1 MGYIGGV
8 ITIKQTDEFARWL
21 TGLRDQR
28 AKQKIATRLQRLKF
42 GHFGDVEPIG
52 SGLSELRI
60 HEGQGY
66 RVYFRQNGHEIILL
80 LCGGNKKSQQR
91 DISRA
96 HEIMKEIT
104 NDS

>member
-1 MGYIGGV
+1 M

-52 SGLSELRI
+52 GGLSELRI

-66 RVYFRQNGHEIILL
+66 RVYFRQNGQEIILL
-80 LCGGNKKSQQR
+80 LCGGNKKTQQR
-91 DISRA
+91 DIRRA
-96 HEIMKEIT
+96 HEIMKELS
-104 NDS
+104 NGN

>member
-1 MGYIGGV
+1 M

-21 TGLRDQR
+21 SGLGDNR

-52 SGLSELRI
+52 GGLSELRI

-66 RVYFRQNGHEIILL
+66 RVYFRQNGQEIILL
-80 LCGGNKKSQQR
+80 LCGGNKKTQQR
-91 DISRA
+91 DIRRA
-96 HEIMKEIT
+96 HEIMKELS
-104 NDS
+104 NGN

>member
-1 MGYIGGV
+1 M

-66 RVYFRQNGHEIILL
+66 RIYFRQNGQEIILL
-80 LCGGNKKSQQR
+80 LCGGNKKTQQR
-91 DISRA
+91 DIRRA
-96 HEIMKEIT
+96 HEIMKELS
-104 NDS
+104 NGN

>member
-1 MGYIGGV
+1 M

-21 TGLRDQR
+21 SGLRDNR

-52 SGLSELRI
+52 GGLSELRI

-66 RVYFRQNGHEIILL
+66 RVYFRQNGQEIILL
-80 LCGGNKKSQQR
+80 ICGGNKKTQQR

-96 HEIMKEIT
+96 HEIMKELS
-104 NDS
+104 NGS

>member
-1 MGYIGGV
+1 M

-21 TGLRDQR
+21 SGLRDQR

-52 SGLSELRI
+52 SSLSELRI

-66 RVYFRQNGHEIILL
+66 RIYFRQNGQEIILL
-80 LCGGNKKSQQR
+80 QCGGNKKTQQR

-96 HEIMKEIT
+96 HEIMKELS
-104 NDS
+104 NGS